1 MSEQPVTPA
10 GKPANPAALTSIVCG
25 ALLCIPLITSIPAV
39 IFGIIGLGKA
49 RREPQAGGRG
59 LAIAGLI
66 LGVIGIAG
74 WVTTGIGAYMA
85 YRVGKQVVTDIQAEV
100 AQPGRMLARSFVQK
114 LASGDVQG
122 ATDVAAPEISKRG
135 IESISQ
141 QIQQLGAFQ
150 DLKIDNVVPT
160 TTNGTFQVQLSGTAR
175 FAKGAK
181 QFSITVAKDAKGL
194 RVVQY
199 SFE

>member
-1 MSEQPVTPA
+1 MSEQSVPPA
-10 GKPANPAALTSIVCG
+10 GKPSNPAALTSIICG

-39 IFGIIGLGKA
+39 IFGIVGLNKA

-74 WVTTGIGAYMA
+74 WVTVGIGAYLA
-85 YRVGKQVVTDIQAEV
+85 YGVAKQVVTDVQAE
-100 AQPGRMLARSFVQK
+100 AGQPGRMLARNFVQK
-114 LASGDVQG
+114 ISSGDVQG
-122 ATDVAAPEISKRG
+122 ARDVAAPELSKSG

-160 TTNGTFQVQLSGTAR
+160 TVNGNLQVQLSGTAR

-181 QFSITVAKDAKGL
+181 HFSITVAKDANGL